1 MVRREE
7 ERKEDRLE
15 GEKRGRFEGKL
26 NERKREGRKE
36 GRKRDI
42 GREKVRKKEGEIFV
56 SKSTHTLQNTARCTI
71 LYIPLMY
78 LLKQK
83 KKIFIFELC
92 DVLVAYKNFNVRAL
106 GILFPLIG
114 V

>member
-1 MVRREE
+1 MRREE

-26 NERKREGRKE
+26 NERKREGRK
-36 GRKRDI
+36 RDI
-42 GREKVRKKEGEIFV
+42 GRDEVRKKEGEIFV

-83 KKIFIFELC
+83 KKNSYLNYVMF
-92 DVLVAYKNFNVRAL
+92 
-106 GILFPLIG
+106 
-114 V
+114 

>member
-1 MVRREE
+1 MRREE
-7 ERKEDRLE
+7 ERKE
-15 GEKRGRFEGKL
+15 GEKRGSVEGK
-26 NERKREGRKE
+26 NERKKEGRRE

-42 GREKVRKKEGEIFV
+42 GREKVRKKEEGIFV

-83 KKIFIFELC
+83 KKNSYLNYVMF
-92 DVLVAYKNFNVRAL
+92 
-106 GILFPLIG
+106 
-114 V
+114 

>member
-1 MVRREE
+1 MN
-7 ERKEDRLE
+7 E
-15 GEKRGRFEGKL
+15 GEKTGREK
-26 NERKREGRKE
+26 
-36 GRKRDI
+36 

-83 KKIFIFELC
+83 KKI
-92 DVLVAYKNFNVRAL
+92 
-106 GILFPLIG
+106 
-114 V
+114 